1 MTHSNDAPAVREVKA
16 AINDLGHAFDTFKKT
31 NDAAE
36 IERRTK
42 SGVDALVT
50 EKMARINT
58 DMDRLQKS
66 INQMHAAGAR
76 PGVGNGAESAADPA
90 AMQHKQAFYDRYM
103 RKGLEADLASLEAKS
118 LNITTDGDG
127 GYTVP
132 QELDSDIEKRLAS
145 VSPIRALANVVQIG
159 SSGYKKLVTVT
170 GAASG
175 WVGEAGARAETN
187 APTFAEVTPPLG
199 ELYANPAATQSMLDD
214 AYFNVENWLADEL
227 VAEFGQKEGAAFI
240 SGDGSDK
247 PKGFLSYSTVA
258 TGDDARSFGTLEHLI
273 TGVAGDFPASDPAD
287 ILIDLVHKL
296 KPGYRQNAAF
306 VMNTDLVAEI
316 RKMKDVDGQYLWRP
330 GLADGAVATLLGYP
344 VVEAADMPAM
354 ASASLSIAFGNFK
367 RGYTVTDR
375 MGTRVL
381 RDPFSNKPYVHFY
394 ATRRVGG
401 GVVNSDAIKLLKFS
415 AT

>member
-16 AINDLGHAFDTFKKT
+16 AINDLGHAFEAFKQT
-31 NDAAE
+31 NDSAE

-42 SGVDALVT
+42 SGVDALVN
-50 EKMARINT
+50 EKVARINA
-58 DMDRLQKS
+58 DIDRLQKS
-66 INQMHAAGAR
+66 INQMHAAGSR
-76 PGVGNGAESAADPA
+76 SRVGAEAQSDPA
-90 AMQHKQAFYDRYM
+90 AAQHNTAFYDRYM
-103 RKGLEADLASLEAKS
+103 RKGMEADLASLEAKS
-118 LNITTDGDG
+118 LNITAASDG

-132 QELDSDIEKRLAS
+132 QELDSSIEKRLAA
-145 VSPIRALANVVQIG
+145 VSPIRAIANVVQIG
-159 SSGYKKLVTVT
+159 SSGYKKLVTVS

-175 WVGEAGARAETN
+175 WVGEVGVRTETA
-187 APTFAEVTPPLG
+187 APQFAEVTPPLG

-214 AYFNVENWLADEL
+214 AYFDVESWLAEEL
-227 VAEFGQKEGAAFI
+227 VAEFGQKEGASFVN
-240 SGDGSDK
+240 GDGIDK
-247 PKGFLSYSTVA
+247 PKGFLSYTTA
-258 TGDDARSFGTLEHLI
+258 ALGDSARAFGTLEHRI
-273 TGVAGDFPASDPAD
+273 TGVAGAFPASDPSD
-287 ILIDLVHKL
+287 ILIDLVHSL
-296 KPGYRQNAAF
+296 KAGYRQNAVF

-330 GLADGAVATLLGYP
+330 GLENGAIATLLGYP
-344 VVEAADMPAM
+344 VIEAADMPAM
-354 ASASLSIAFGNFK
+354 AAGSFSVAFGNFK

-415 AT
+415 LA

>member
-1 MTHSNDAPAVREVKA
+1 MTHSNDAPAVREVKD
-16 AINDLGHAFDTFKKT
+16 AINDLGHAFEAFKQT
-31 NDAAE
+31 NDSAE
-36 IERRTK
+36 IEKRTK

-50 EKMARINT
+50 EKVARINS
-58 DMDRLQKS
+58 DIDRLQKS
-66 INQMHAAGAR
+66 INQMHAAGSR
-76 PGVGNGAESAADPA
+76 PRVGNEEQIDPA
-90 AMQHKQAFYDRYM
+90 TAQHKTAFYDRYM
-103 RKGLEADLASLEAKS
+103 RKGMEADIATLEAKS
-118 LNITTDGDG
+118 LNITTAADG

-132 QELDSDIEKRLAS
+132 QELDASIEKRLVA
-145 VSPIRALANVVQIG
+145 VSPIRAIANVVQIG
-159 SSGYKKLVTVT
+159 TSGYKKLVTVS

-175 WVGEAGARAETN
+175 WVGEAGARTETT
-187 APTFAEVTPPLG
+187 APQFAEVTPPLG

-214 AYFNVENWLADEL
+214 AYFDVENWLADEL
-227 VAEFGQKEGAAFI
+227 VAEFGQKEGASFV

-247 PKGFLSYSTVA
+247 PKGFLSYSTA
-258 TGDDARSFGTLEHLI
+258 AQDDSARAFGTLEHMI
-273 TGVAGDFPASDPAD
+273 TGVSGDFPAADPSD
-287 ILIDLVHKL
+287 ILIDLVHSL
-296 KPGYRQNAAF
+296 KAGYRQNAAF

-330 GLADGAVATLLGYP
+330 GLENGAVATLLGYP

-354 ASASLSIAFGNFK
+354 GAGSLSIAFGNFQ

>member
-16 AINDLGHAFDTFKKT
+16 AINDLGHAFETFKQT
-31 NDAAE
+31 NDSAE

-50 EKMARINT
+50 EKMARINS
-58 DMDRLQKS
+58 DIDRLQKN
-66 INQMHAAGAR
+66 INQMHAAGTR
-76 PGVGNGAESAADPA
+76 SGVGTETQADPA
-90 AMQHKQAFYDRYM
+90 EVQHKTAFYDRYM
-103 RKGLEADLASLEAKS
+103 RKGMEAEVASLEAKS
-118 LNITTDGDG
+118 LNITTSADG

-132 QELDSDIEKRLAS
+132 QELDASIEKRLAA
-145 VSPIRALANVVQIG
+145 VSPIRAISNVVQIG
-159 SSGYKKLVTVT
+159 SSGYKKLVTVS

-175 WVGEAGARAETN
+175 WVGEAGARTETT
-187 APTFAEVTPPLG
+187 APQFAEVTPPLG

-214 AYFNVENWLADEL
+214 AFFDVEAWLADEL
-227 VAEFGQKEGAAFI
+227 VAEFGQKEGAAFV

-247 PKGFLSYSTVA
+247 PKGFLSYTTAA
-258 TGDDARSFGTLEHLI
+258 TGDDARAFGTLEHMI
-273 TGVAGDFPASDPAD
+273 TGVSADFPAADPSD
-287 ILIDLVHKL
+287 ILIDLVHSL
-296 KPGYRQNAAF
+296 KAGYRQNAAF

-330 GLADGAVATLLGYP
+330 GLTDGAVATLLGYP
-344 VVEAADMPAM
+344 VIEAADMPAM
-354 ASASLSIAFGNFK
+354 AAGSLSIAFGNFQ